1 MSTPLPANASFEHL
15 KKQAKDLLHAHGRKD
30 KAACAT
36 LRNLHRFKNMPD
48 AEILAAE
55 VGLHDAQFAVA
66 IEYGFRNWADLK
78 ARVEA
83 GKPGN
88 GFVLGD
94 KPEHP
99 ELEYLRQQARNIADA
114 HAKKDAGV
122 CAVLRRLDKFKT
134 ADDAG
139 ILGGAVAPDDAR
151 LALAIEYGFKAWV
164 ELRAHTEEWRNRP
177 VNVPGPIKAL
187 ADAMALPDGAVQFI
201 LRHMD
206 DGQLAVLLDGEAAPV
221 AGRIAAS
228 IPAGRLEYCRRWIA
242 EHGDRPALEESR
254 RFLVDVANDLHG
266 RFRGFNLP
274 GETRIGTL
282 PLVTAMSRSDVIR
295 WGRETFAGIAGTAP
309 ASRRTMAELVG
320 LFKGFWALAQF
331 PLAME
336 AVAREFAD
344 EPLVRLGL
352 LAAADGGPG
361 WDRVRETLE
370 AERTAARERF
380 GQRQDAV
387 IASDCGFT
395 KRAELKERIEA
406 AGGNAGPF
414 RSVEDVA
421 ALADGG
427 LELVVGYL
435 RGSVTAALVSMDPPQ
450 LRERF
455 AASLPAWW
463 RDAMREWLAEMP
475 GADASPAG
483 EELAKTANG
492 LHAVGVLARP
502 GESATGEIAPLTLKS
517 HGDLAAWARAEFVRV
532 AGDKPAS
539 RRDPGELG
547 SLFEGFA
554 AISLFPLAAE
564 TVAAEFA
571 DEELVKLAATQ
582 FVETRPGGGV
592 RDSLEVK
599 AKSLAAR
606 YQRRLDLIFEGT
618 SSLIC
623 GEEDSTMFARCEAFL

>member
-1 MSTPLPANASFEHL
+1 
-15 KKQAKDLLHAHGRKD
+15 
-30 KAACAT
+30 
-36 LRNLHRFKNMPD
+36 
-48 AEILAAE
+48 
-55 VGLHDAQFAVA
+55 VAV
-66 IEYGFRNWADLK
+66 
-78 ARVEA
+78 RVNRRR
-83 GKPGN
+83 PR
-88 GFVLGD
+88 L
-94 KPEHP
+94 
-99 ELEYLRQQARNIADA
+99 
-114 HAKKDAGV
+114 DAG
-122 CAVLRRLDKFKT
+122 L
-134 ADDAG
+134 
-139 ILGGAVAPDDAR
+139 
-151 LALAIEYGFKAWV
+151 
-164 ELRAHTEEWRNRP
+164 
-177 VNVPGPIKAL
+177 
-187 ADAMALPDGAVQFI
+187 
-201 LRHMD
+201 
-206 DGQLAVLLDGEAAPV
+206 EAFVKV
-221 AGRIAAS
+221 AG
-228 IPAGRLEYCRRWIA
+228 
-242 EHGDRPALEESR
+242 
-254 RFLVDVANDLHG
+254 
-266 RFRGFNLP
+266 
-274 GETRIGTL
+274 TK
-282 PLVTAMSRSDVIR
+282 
-295 WGRETFAGIAGTAP
+295 P
-309 ASRRTMAELVG
+309 ASQRTMAELIP
-320 LFKGFWALAQF
+320 LLKGVYDLAQF
-331 PLAME
+331 PLAVE
-336 AVAREFAD
+336 AMVREFAD
-344 EPLVRLGL
+344 ESL
-352 LAAADGGPG
+352 LRIGIQAVVDGTP
-361 WDRVRETLE
+361 WRQAQEALD
-370 AERTAARERF
+370 AERSAEMARLAERHAA
-380 GQRQDAV
+380 
-387 IASDCGFT
+387 ILASDCGFT
-395 KRAELKERIEA
+395 KRAELKDRIDD
-406 AGGNAGPF
+406 AGGDAGPF

-547 SLFEGFA
+547 SLFEGSA

-582 FVETRPGGGV
+582 LVETRPGGGV